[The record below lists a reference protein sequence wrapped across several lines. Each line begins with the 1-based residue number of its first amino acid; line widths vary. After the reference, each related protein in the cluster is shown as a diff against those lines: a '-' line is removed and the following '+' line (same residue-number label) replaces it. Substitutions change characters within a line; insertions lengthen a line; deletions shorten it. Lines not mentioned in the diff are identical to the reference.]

1 MPPTGMEYHTNSRW
15 SNRYDAEKAMK
26 GADKPNYWCSA
37 RNGDLPIFWKISFG
51 EVLVQIVKVEFEEKY
66 PGAEFKFFA
75 SNDALNC
82 SAEKVLI
89 SGKKE
94 NINGIKFEND
104 QSYSCYGLEITQL
117 VNTNDYGP
125 LASVKNFKFFMTGIY
140 STLMCY

>member
-1 MPPTGMEYHTNSRW
+1 MLS
-15 SNRYDAEKAMK
+15 EKI
-26 GADKPNYWCSA
+26 
-37 RNGDLPIFWKISFG
+37 IFTI
-51 EVLVQIVKVEFEEKY
+51 KVIKFLFKCTLFI
-66 PGAEFKFFA
+66 AEFQFFA

-125 LASVKNFKFFMTGIY
+125 LASVKNFKFFLKGIY
-140 STLMCY
+140 STLLCY